1 MTTNAGYKLDRWLM
15 GENHMYHGEGVAF
28 DPEGWLSTLPAIV
41 NVTAGYLV
49 GLHVQKSGKDYEGL
63 TRLVLTGFALI
74 VIAYFW
80 NFIFPI
86 NKKLWTSSF
95 VLQTVGLD
103 CMILGGVIY
112 IMNRQQK
119 NKWSGFFEV
128 AGKNPLAIYLLSE
141 LLATVLYMVNIGEG
155 SLFSWI
161 YQHGF
166 RFAGDY
172 WGSLLFAIVF
182 MLVCWSLGYW
192 MDKRKIYLRV

>member
-1 MTTNAGYKLDRWLM
+1 
-15 GENHMYHGEGVAF
+15 MYHGEGVAF

-49 GLHVQKSGKDYEGL
+49 GLHVQKTNKGYEGL
-63 TRLVLTGFALI
+63 TKLILAGFALI

-80 NFIFPI
+80 NFIFLI

-112 IMNRQQK
+112 IMEMQQRT
-119 NKWSGFFEV
+119 KWSRFFEI

-141 LLATVLYMVNIGEG
+141 LLATILYMVKIDDG

-161 YQHGF
+161 YQHVF
-166 RFAGDY
+166 SFAGDY
-172 WGSLLFAIVF
+172 WGSLLFAVVF
-182 MLVCWSLGYW
+182 MLVCWCLGYW
-192 MDKRKIYLRV
+192 MNKKKIYLRV